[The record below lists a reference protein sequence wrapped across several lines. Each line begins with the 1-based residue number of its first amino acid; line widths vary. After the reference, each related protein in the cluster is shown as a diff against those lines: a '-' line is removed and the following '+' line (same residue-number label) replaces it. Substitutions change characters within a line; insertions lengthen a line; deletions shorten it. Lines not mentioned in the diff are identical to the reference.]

1 MSVRRIVT
9 VPDPVLRKKAR
20 KVSNFGPD
28 LQRLIDDMIDTM
40 RDAPGVGLAAPQI
53 GVSQRV
59 IVVEYG
65 KEDEEQTGKGIPK
78 KDVPPKLYV
87 VVNPEFVR
95 PSAAVQV
102 GTEGCLS
109 VPDYAGEVERVT
121 QVTIR
126 GFNRHGA
133 AIRLRARG
141 WLARIFQHEVDH
153 LNGVLFT
160 DRAARVWRVEPETE
174 AERV

>member
-1 MSVRRIVT
+1 MAVRPIVT

-20 KVSNFGPD
+20 KVSTYGPD

-40 RDAPGVGLAAPQI
+40 RQAPGVGLAAPQV

-65 KEDEEQTGKGIPK
+65 EEDPQQAGTGIPK
-78 KDVPPKLYV
+78 RKVASKLYV
-87 VVNPEFVR
+87 VVNPELVR
-95 PSAAVQV
+95 PSQTTETGA
-102 GTEGCLS
+102 EGCLS
-109 VPDYAGEVERVT
+109 VPGYAGEVERLT

-126 GFNRHGA
+126 GFSRRGTPT
-133 AIRLRARG
+133 RLRARG
-141 WLARIFQHEVDH
+141 WLARIFQHELDH

-160 DRAARVWRVEPETE
+160 DRASRVWRVEPETE